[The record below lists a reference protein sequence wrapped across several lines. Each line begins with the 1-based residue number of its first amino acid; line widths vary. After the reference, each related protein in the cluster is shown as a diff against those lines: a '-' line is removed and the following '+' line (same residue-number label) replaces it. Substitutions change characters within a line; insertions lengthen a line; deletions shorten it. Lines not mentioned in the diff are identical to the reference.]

1 VEEEV
6 VIEEYLQVKLV
17 ELVAQED
24 LEKINLQLLLIQH
37 HL

>member
-1 VEEEV
+1 MEV
-6 VIEEYLQVKLV
+6 DQELLAQVGAVL
-17 ELVAQED
+17 EVALGD